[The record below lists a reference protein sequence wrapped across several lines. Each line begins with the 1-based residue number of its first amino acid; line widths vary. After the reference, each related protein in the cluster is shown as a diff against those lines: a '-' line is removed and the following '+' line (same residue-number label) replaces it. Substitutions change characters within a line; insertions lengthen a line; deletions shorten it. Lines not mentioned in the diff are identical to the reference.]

1 MNRCNIFNLSV
12 ITALGLA
19 LLPTNG
25 VAQQR
30 SLKDQLVGAWTMVS
44 NEVTAPNGAKEQFYG
59 ANPKG
64 VLILDASGQYAFVA
78 GRLDRA
84 KFKNASRFE
93 LDATPAELKAALLG
107 FGANAGT
114 WSVNEADKTLTRRYE
129 SAVIPNNEGSEQK
142 NSVNLSGD
150 QLKLTVTSPVT
161 GVRTD
166 AVYRRAK

>member
-78 GRLDRA
+78 GRFDRA

-129 SAVIPNNEGSEQK
+129 SALIPNNEDSEQK
-142 NSVNLSGD
+142 SSVNLDTPRLFS
-150 QLKLTVTSPVT
+150 LRSPAML
-161 GVRTD
+161 R
-166 AVYRRAK
+166 